1 MKRLFCLL
9 LLCLSSLVH
18 AGPMCGLNQPTTGQD
33 FIFGRSA
40 NGQWLVTWNLFEDT
54 GVFENSTSARM
65 TRQFCVL
72 AGRPLSIATFG
83 SRVQKINTATDQ
95 QAAFDAAWALYVTM
109 PLTDPKMVAVR
120 AEFCADVAA
129 RLPRY
134 KFEVCK

>member
-1 MKRLFCLL
+1 MRLIALALL
-9 LLCLSSLVH
+9 WICTAVN
-18 AGPMCGLNQPTTGQD
+18 AGPMCGLNQPGVGQD

-95 QAAFDAAWALYVTM
+95 QAAFDAAWALYVIT
-109 PLTDPKMVAVR
+109 PLSDPKMAAVR
-120 AEFCADVAA
+120 ADLCADAAA
-129 RLPRY
+129 RLPTY
-134 KFEVCK
+134 KLEVCK